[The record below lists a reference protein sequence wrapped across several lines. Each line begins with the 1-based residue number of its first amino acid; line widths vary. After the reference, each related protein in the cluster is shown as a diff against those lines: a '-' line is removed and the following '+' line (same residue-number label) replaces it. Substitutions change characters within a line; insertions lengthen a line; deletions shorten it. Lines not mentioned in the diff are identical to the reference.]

1 MLLPTKQ
8 AVRLFF
14 VLRCNFNESLEKI
27 YLQYVAARDIIN
39 TQKGG
44 DPY

>member
-1 MLLPTKQ
+1 MLLLTKQ

-14 VLRCNFNESLEKI
+14 VLRCNFNELLEKI
-27 YLQYVAARDIIN
+27 NLQSVVARDIIN